1 MNLPASLPALADC
14 LRSGALPL
22 SEYIAQLAARFAA
35 REPDVHA
42 FMPEPG
48 RFERLLHAAQQLQA
62 RFPNPAAR
70 PALFGVAMGIKD
82 IFHVDGFATTGGSR
96 LPVEVL
102 RGTEAPSVTR
112 LKQAGVLMLGKTVST
127 EFAYFGPGATC
138 NPHSPAGRPHTPGG
152 SSSGSAAAVAAGLA
166 PLTLGT
172 QTIGSIVRPAAYCGV
187 VGFKPSYDRIP
198 RAGVIALAPSLD
210 HVGVFAADLAGVQ
223 LAASLLA
230 NSWNTK
236 PAVAHKPVF
245 GIPEGPYLERA
256 APNML
261 AHFRATAQKLA
272 AAGCELKH
280 VNVMQ
285 DFAALRERHYLI
297 TAAEAARVHASWFA
311 QYRDL
316 YHFKTVELLE
326 RGAEITD
333 AQLSQ
338 ALASCSAL
346 RTELAQVTEREQI
359 DVWLS
364 PAAQGPAPAGLD
376 STGDPV
382 MNLPWTHAGLPV
394 LSLPSGTINGLP
406 VGLQLTGGWQADELL
421 LKHAVAVEKII

>member
-1 MNLPASLPALADC
+1 MNIPASLPALADS

-22 SEYIAQLAARFAA
+22 PAYIAHLAAQFAA
-35 REPDVHA
+35 READVHA
-42 FMPEPG
+42 FMPEPA
-48 RFERLLHAAQQLQA
+48 RFERLRQDA
-62 RFPNPAAR
+62 RELEARHPNPAAR
-70 PALFGVAMGIKD
+70 PALFGVALGVKD

-96 LPVEVL
+96 LPLEVL
-102 RGTEAPSVTR
+102 RGAEAPSVMR
-112 LKQAGVLMLGKTVST
+112 LKQAGALMLGKTVST

-138 NPHSPAGRPHTPGG
+138 NPHSPAGQPHTPGG

-187 VGFKPSYDRIP
+187 VGFKPSYDRVP

-210 HVGVFAADLAGVQ
+210 HVGVFAADVAGVQ
-223 LAASLLA
+223 LAAGLLA
-230 NSWNTK
+230 NSWNTTT
-236 PAVAHKPVF
+236 AVAHKTVF

-256 APNML
+256 TPEML

-272 AAGCELKH
+272 AAGCVLKS
-280 VNVMQ
+280 VNLLQ

-297 TAAEAARVHASWFA
+297 TAAEAARVHAGWFA

-326 RGAEITD
+326 RGATISD
-333 AQLSQ
+333 AQLTQ
-338 ALASCSAL
+338 ALRSCPAL
-346 RTELAQVTEREQI
+346 RTELTQVMEREHI
-359 DVWLS
+359 DVWIS
-364 PAAQGPAPAGLD
+364 PAAQGPAPAGLE

-382 MNLPWTHAGLPV
+382 MNLPWTHAGMPAV
-394 LSLPSGTINGLP
+394 SLPSGTIAGLP
-406 VGLQLTGGWQADELL
+406 VGLQLAGGWQADELL
-421 LKHAVAVEKII
+421 LARALMVEQII

>member
-1 MNLPASLPALADC
+1 MNLPASLPVLADS

-22 SEYIAQLAARFAA
+22 PEYIAQLAARFAA
-35 REPDVHA
+35 REPDVQA

-48 RFERLLHAAQQLQA
+48 RFERVLHAAQQLQA
-62 RFPNPAAR
+62 SHPNPAAR
-70 PALFGVAMGIKD
+70 PALFGVAVGIKD

-96 LPVEVL
+96 LPVEAL
-102 RGTEAPSVTR
+102 RGAEAPGVTR
-112 LKQAGVLMLGKTVST
+112 LKNAGALVLGKTVST
-127 EFAYFGPGATC
+127 EFAYFGPGATR
-138 NPHSPAGRPHTPGG
+138 NPHSPAGQPHTPGG

-198 RAGVIALAPSLD
+198 RVGVIALAPSLD
-210 HVGVFAADLAGVQ
+210 HVGVFAADVAGVQ
-223 LAASLLA
+223 LAARLLA
-230 NSWNTK
+230 NSWNMK

-245 GIPEGPYLERA
+245 GIPEGPYLESA
-256 APNML
+256 TPKML
-261 AHFRATAQKLA
+261 AYFHATAQKLA
-272 AAGCELKH
+272 DAGCVLKR
-280 VNVMQ
+280 VNMMQ

-297 TAAEAARVHASWFA
+297 TAAEAARVHAGWFA

-326 RGAEITD
+326 RGAQITD

-338 ALASCSAL
+338 ALASCGAL
-346 RTELAQVTEREQI
+346 RTELAQVMEREQI

-382 MNLPWTHAGLPV
+382 MNLPWTHAGLPAV
-394 LSLPSGTINGLP
+394 GLPSGTIDGLP
-406 VGLQLTGGWQADELL
+406 VGLQLTGRWQADELL
-421 LKHAVAVEKII
+421 LTHALAVEKII

>member
-22 SEYIAQLAARFAA
+22 NEYIAQLAARFAA

-48 RFERLLHAAQQLQA
+48 RFERLQHAAQQLQA

-112 LKQAGVLMLGKTVST
+112 LKQAGALVLGKTVST

-138 NPHSPAGRPHTPGG
+138 NPHSPAGQPHTPGG

-230 NSWNTK
+230 NSWNQK
-236 PAVAHKPVF
+236 SEVAHKPVF

-285 DFAALRERHYLI
+285 DFAALRDRHYLI

-316 YHFKTVELLE
+316 YHFKTVELLR

-333 AQLSQ
+333 AQFSQ